1 MPFEPGVSGNPA
13 GRPKGVPN
21 KITADTRAAL
31 HEAFEELGGVPSLVP
46 WARRE
51 PGEFYKIWGKTM
63 PKDVTVA
70 GADGGAIVI
79 KVITGV
85 PKAEEGKDGDGV
97 AGS

>member
-31 HEAFEELGGVPSLVP
+31 HEAFEELGGVDSLVQ

-51 PGEFYKIWGKTM
+51 PGEFYKCWVKTL
-63 PKDVTVA
+63 PKDIKV
-70 GADGGAIVI
+70 GGNADEPIVI
-79 KVITGV
+79 QVITGV
-85 PKAEEGKDGDGV
+85 PKKDAD